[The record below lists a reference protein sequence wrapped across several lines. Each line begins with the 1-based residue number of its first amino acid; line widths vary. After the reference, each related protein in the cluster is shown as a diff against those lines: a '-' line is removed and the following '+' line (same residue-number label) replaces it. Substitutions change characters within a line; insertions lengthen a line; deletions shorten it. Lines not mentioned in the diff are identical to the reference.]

1 MSNEPVTLAE
11 LELERADLLP
21 SRETLWVHKSCG
33 CGGFSFTQ
41 VGFQNAAQSGL
52 INVAN
57 IAILSGNTIL

>member
-1 MSNEPVTLAE
+1 MSNEPVTMAE

-21 SRETLWVHKSCG
+21 SRETLCVHRSCG
-33 CGGFSFTQ
+33 CGFSFTQ

-57 IAILSGNTIL
+57 IAILSGNVL

>member
-1 MSNEPVTLAE
+1 MSNEPVTMAE
-11 LELERADLLP
+11 LELEQADLLP
-21 SRETLWVHKSCG
+21 SRETLCCHKSY
-33 CGGFSFTQ
+33 GFSFTQ